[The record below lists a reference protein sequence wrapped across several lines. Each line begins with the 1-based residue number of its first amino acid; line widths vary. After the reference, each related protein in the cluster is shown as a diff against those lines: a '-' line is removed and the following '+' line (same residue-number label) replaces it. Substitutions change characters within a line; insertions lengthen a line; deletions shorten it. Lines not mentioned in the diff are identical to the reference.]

1 MKEFAHSATDSTIT
15 FCDSDPQLIVQAKMF
30 NSSFLKGQNV
40 KKMFNIFWFRPLE
53 CKDLLLFFVM
63 YEN

>member
-15 FCDSDPQLIVQAKMF
+15 FCDSDPHLIVQAKMF
-30 NSSFLKGQNV
+30 N
-40 KKMFNIFWFRPLE
+40 IFWFQPLE